1 MLWSLDP
8 LLKRAKGCVIFCNF
22 FRGECREGWI
32 RLIHDKT
39 MRTSASA
46 SPEAVRWRADISKR
60 GVSAIFAFSDWFVPR
75 GLEVPKT
82 GRWE

>member
-1 MLWSLDP
+1 MFWSLDP

-46 SPEAVRWRADISKR
+46 FPEAARWRADISR
-60 GVSAIFAFSDWFVPR
+60 GGFLLFLLLATACSK

-82 GRWE
+82 GKWE